1 MSVIYSVIL
10 LFALG
15 NNSLRILGFDA
26 DSIESKKEEL
36 LNRFYKKD
44 REWLRGILFDRNITG
59 NVTRNIELKGSD
71 KAFQLSVYP
80 VRQGLIDWTVV
91 SLFDETEQI
100 NYQRNLAD
108 ALTNAQNASKA
119 KSDFLSHMSHEIRTP
134 MNAIIGMTTI
144 ALSKISDRQ
153 KVEDCLKKTL
163 LASRHLLGLIND
175 ILDMSKIESNK
186 LALSYEKFDLQETVH
201 SIYNLIEP
209 QAKEKGVSFEII
221 TNDVN
226 QECLVGDQL
235 RVNQV
240 FINVISNA
248 VKFTPKG
255 GKVTMRLSE
264 KQTSP
269 EHVHLRCII
278 SDNGIG
284 MKKDFLSRVFLPFEQ
299 ETAEIAQHFGGTGLG
314 LAITHNLVNLMGGN
328 IDVQSEEGKGSTFTI
343 DLPFGISKD
352 SAKHSESLLELRALV
367 IDDDKDTCEHA
378 CVLLDQL
385 GQKTEYALS
394 GKEGIEKI
402 KQAMQNN
409 DPFDICFLDWKM
421 PEMDGEATAWE
432 IRKIVGPET
441 LIIIISAYDW
451 SPIEGRAKE
460 IGING
465 FIAKPFFNW
474 LSDPSIKEHTGKEKD
489 LVVQENTQKK
499 RVLLAEDNEFNA
511 EVAQDFLDMAGYTA
525 EVVGDGAQAVKAF
538 ETHEPGYYS
547 MIFMDIQMPV
557 MNGLEATQMIRNLL
571 REDAHTIPIVAMTAN
586 AFSED
591 VSKSLNA
598 GMNDHISKPIDL
610 KKLHAVL
617 GKYAGRNDIKV
628 KE

>member
-421 PEMDGEATAWE
+421 PEMDGEATA
-432 IRKIVGPET
+432 
-441 LIIIISAYDW
+441 
-451 SPIEGRAKE
+451 
-460 IGING
+460 
-465 FIAKPFFNW
+465 
-474 LSDPSIKEHTGKEKD
+474 
-489 LVVQENTQKK
+489 
-499 RVLLAEDNEFNA
+499 
-511 EVAQDFLDMAGYTA
+511 
-525 EVVGDGAQAVKAF
+525 
-538 ETHEPGYYS
+538 
-547 MIFMDIQMPV
+547 
-557 MNGLEATQMIRNLL
+557 
-571 REDAHTIPIVAMTAN
+571 
-586 AFSED
+586 
-591 VSKSLNA
+591 
-598 GMNDHISKPIDL
+598 
-610 KKLHAVL
+610 
-617 GKYAGRNDIKV
+617 
-628 KE
+628 